1 MSNIEARNIDYIY
14 EGGEKKVLDNIS
26 IKITYGERVVL
37 IGANGCG
44 KTTLLKVLCGLY
56 RPAKGEILIDG
67 RVTTPSPSFNFL
79 VGYVPENPVE
89 MFFESTVEREIE
101 FILKRK
107 NVTEQ
112 ERIEKVKSIMEK
124 FNLLEL
130 KDRTP
135 FELSAGERKKLAIA
149 ANIVAEQKFIYLDEP
164 TADLDLN
171 GMKMVENFIRES
183 ESGILATTHR
193 TDFASMFNRIV
204 LMNGGKIAKDGID
217 LVKDKELLEEAG
229 VMLLKR
235 V

>member
-1 MSNIEARNIDYIY
+1 MSSIEARNISYTY
-14 EGGEKKVLDNIS
+14 EGAEKKALDNIS
-26 IKITYGERVVL
+26 IKITCGERVAL

-56 RPAKGEILIDG
+56 TPTEGEILIGG
-67 RVTTPSPSFNFL
+67 RVTKPSPSFNFL

-107 NVTEQ
+107 NILEQ
-112 ERIEKVKSIMEK
+112 ERLEKVKAIMEK
-124 FNLLEL
+124 FNLFEL

-149 ANIVAEQKFIYLDEP
+149 ANIVAEQKFIFLDEP

-171 GMKMVENFIRES
+171 GMRIVEDFIKNS
-183 ESGILATTHR
+183 KCGILATTHR
-193 TDFASMFNRIV
+193 TDFASMFDRII
-204 LMNGGKIAKDGID
+204 LMNSGCIAKDGVN
-217 LVKDKELLEEAG
+217 LERDKEMLEKAG
-229 VMLLKR
+229 VMLLVR
-235 V
+235 I